1 MAKEVKLITS
11 IVEEPDDRLGYSGK
25 LCIDAETVEQIAA
38 SNAGSKRIIVSVAN
52 LIDWHAAFI
61 SSGKGDYF
69 IIVNK
74 ERVKALRQNDID
86 LSKVEISLL
95 PDESEYGMPMPVE
108 LAELLAMDSE
118 ANTYFHKLTPG
129 KMRALMYII
138 AKPKRET
145 TRLKKAIGIL
155 EYLKEVRG
163 KLDFRELNEWLK
175 EQSI

>member
-1 MAKEVKLITS
+1 MAKEITLIGSVT
-11 IVEEPDDRLGYSGK
+11 EEPDDRLGYSGK
-25 LCIDAETVEQIAA
+25 LYIDADTVERMAA
-38 SNAGSKRIIVSVAN
+38 GNKGSKRIIVSLAN

-74 ERVKALRQNDID
+74 ERVKTLRQNKID
-86 LSKVEISLL
+86 LSKVEVSLL

-108 LAELLAMDSE
+108 LEELLGMDSE
-118 ANTYFHKLTPG
+118 ANTYFHALTPG

-138 AKPKRET
+138 AKPKREE
-145 TRLKKAIGIL
+145 TRLKKAVGIV

-163 KLDFRELNEWLK
+163 KLDFREMNGWLK
-175 EQSI
+175 ERG